1 MKQCPQCKRIY
12 ADESLNYCLDDGDEL
27 LHGSTSLGFDTAF
40 LPDNRTSEAPT
51 RIQTGDV
58 SGNTGESGRGERGD
72 RRFGGYRSV
81 WVGIIIMILAA
92 GGFAVYRY
100 FNSGSVRQINTVAVL
115 PIVNE
120 SADADTEYLSD
131 GLTESLIAS
140 LAQLPQLSVKARS
153 SVFRYKGS
161 EVDVKKAGSELGVEA
176 LLTGRMVRRGSDV
189 RVDIELVDAS
199 TETVLW
205 KGDYHRSMSDLAA
218 LEEDLSRD
226 ITGKLRTKLTGAETG
241 RIAGLHTANADAYE
255 LYLRGQYLSADT
267 EEHANKRIDYFNQ
280 AIAQDP
286 QYALAH
292 VALARA
298 WMELGGV
305 LGYSPPSQTYPAAHE
320 ALKKALAINPDL
332 ADVHGAL
339 ADYYLVYE
347 WDWQAAKNEF
357 DTALRL
363 DPNSSELHESY
374 GMYLEALG
382 RFEEAVSERETARKL
397 DPMSPAVTADVG
409 YPLYYARRQDEAIA
423 YFRKGLELDPNYSW
437 AHAWIGQ
444 SYLELKKYPEA
455 IAEIDKAVDLSQGA
469 SRIIATR
476 GFAFAV
482 AGRRDDALKVLAD
495 LDALAK
501 EKYVSPYFFAVI
513 YAGLGEK
520 DKVFHYLDEAVAERH
535 PYLVLANVEPV
546 FDGIRSDPRF
556 AAILDKVNLP
566 R

>member
-1 MKQCPQCKRIY
+1 
-12 ADESLNYCLDDGDEL
+12 
-27 LHGSTSLGFDTAF
+27 
-40 LPDNRTSEAPT
+40 
-51 RIQTGDV
+51 V
-58 SGNTGESGRGERGD
+58 
-72 RRFGGYRSV
+72 
-81 WVGIIIMILAA
+81 
-92 GGFAVYRY
+92 
-100 FNSGSVRQINTVAVL
+100 
-115 PIVNE
+115 
-120 SADADTEYLSD
+120 
-131 GLTESLIAS
+131 
-140 LAQLPQLSVKARS
+140 
-153 SVFRYKGS
+153 
-161 EVDVKKAGSELGVEA
+161 
-176 LLTGRMVRRGSDV
+176 
-189 RVDIELVDAS
+189 
-199 TETVLW
+199 
-205 KGDYHRSMSDLAA
+205 
-218 LEEDLSRD
+218 
-226 ITGKLRTKLTGAETG
+226 
-241 RIAGLHTANADAYE
+241 
-255 LYLRGQYLSADT
+255 
-267 EEHANKRIDYFNQ
+267 
-280 AIAQDP
+280 
-286 QYALAH
+286 
-292 VALARA
+292 
-298 WMELGGV
+298 
-305 LGYSPPSQTYPAAHE
+305 AHE
-320 ALKKALAINPDL
+320 ALKKALTINPDL
-332 ADVHGAL
+332 ADAHGAL

-382 RFEEAVSERETARKL
+382 RYDEAVSERETARKL

-495 LDALAK
+495 LDGLAK

-520 DKVFHYLDEAVAERH
+520 DKAFHYLDEAVAERH

-546 FDGIRSDPRF
+546 FDDIRSDPRF
-556 AAILDKVNLP
+556 PAILDKVNLP